1 MIVCNLIVRVGGYYQ
16 LLFVQIFGKGKY
28 SLQLVTMCALR
39 Y

>member
-16 LLFVQIFGKGKY
+16 LFVQIFGKGKY